1 MLCLVLFIV
10 PLSRAVRAVR
20 SRRTSTDSGGVGSA
34 ASEQRMV
41 FVGLKLL
48 VVTSVCVCTTVLTLA
63 LLSSGL
69 LGYMCAVD
77 VIVNCACVML
87 MTAYYPDAMYY
98 ERLCFVCLLCCPSRY
113 RNKAM
118 HQNSKG
124 SAIAISTVQSTTD
137 TSMVGGDDAE

>member
-48 VVTSVCVCTTVLTLA
+48 VVTSVCVCTTVMTLA

-77 VIVNCACVML
+77 VVVNCACVML
-87 MTAYYPDAMYY
+87 MTPYYPDKVYY
-98 ERLCFVCLLCCPSRY
+98 QRLCCACLHCCPEQY
-113 RNKAM
+113 REKKLNKA
-118 HQNSKG
+118 
-124 SAIAISTVQSTTD
+124 STVRSTTD
-137 TSMVGGDDAE
+137 VT